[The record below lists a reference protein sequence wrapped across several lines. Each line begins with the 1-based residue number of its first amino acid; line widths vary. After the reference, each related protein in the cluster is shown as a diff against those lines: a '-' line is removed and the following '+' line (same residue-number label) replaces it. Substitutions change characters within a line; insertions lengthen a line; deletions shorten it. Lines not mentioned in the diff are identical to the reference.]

1 MKHKFVEFMPKDIED
16 KVLYISIEFDVA
28 KHKCPCGCGDIIVTS
43 FSPARWR
50 LIYDGESVSLEPS
63 IGNWSHECR
72 SHYYIKNDKIVWL
85 SSITKEIDTSVSE
98 RDKHALKK
106 HYQED
111 KLRSKVMT
119 IVKKIF
125 TSKRNTENRRTR

>member
-1 MKHKFVEFMPKDIED
+1 MPKYIED
-16 KVLYISIEFDVA
+16 DVLYISIEFDVA

-43 FSPARWR
+43 FSHARWK

-85 SSITKEIDTSVSE
+85 SSITKEMATSVTE
-98 RDKHALKK
+98 RDKFALKK
-106 HYQED
+106 HYTRD
-111 KLRSKVMT
+111 TLLSKVMSL
-119 IVKKIF
+119 IKRAF
-125 TSKRNTENRRTR
+125 TSKSDVKGK